1 MKNLKGRNVFRSVF
15 IIPFAI
21 SPVVTGLLWRNMY
34 EPSDGVINSVLGF
47 VGLPTS
53 GWLASPAVAMP
64 ALILANVWQYTPLA
78 MILLLAALQTVP
90 REPLEAAQLDGAS
103 KVQTFRYVTLPLLW
117 GSVLTALLLV
127 TILSFKVFS
136 LIFLTTAGGPGE
148 STEVMSITIYK
159 LGIYFFRINPAAA
172 LSMILLIICTGVAIA
187 YMRKWEV

>member
-117 GSVLTALLLV
+117 GSVLTAFLLV